1 MKNQTITIKRPIQ
14 EVLKDIHTFEDFK
27 SIDRATDTTDYYTE
41 RNQAIDTERKEQAD
55 LDLMDN
61 IAIRA
66 TWSTLQFLIS
76 QGATIEQATESTD
89 QPKEEKA
96 PYGYNMALK
105 LLQGLPNDL
114 AIMRT
119 GNTDQAYLNSIDI
132 IQEIRQ
138 ALTPFICSDIIIDEN
153 TIVYTKQLK
162 NGSVKDYTLFKLACN
177 TIRKYIQAQG
187 QKQYKKLAY
196 VIGMKDNKEPVYST
210 KRPVDKLEDLTD
222 QKRLDFISKYN
233 LTANE
238 QKVILH
244 YINGLK
250 VNDIAP
256 LVNMTF
262 EGTKSI
268 LRRAKEKIKTQA
280 QQDKMIIFK

>member
-1 MKNQTITIKRPIQ
+1 MSNQTTTIKRPIQ
-14 EVLKDIHTFEDFK
+14 EALKDIHTFGDFK
-27 SIDRATDTTDYYTE
+27 RIERTIDNTDYYTE
-41 RNQAIDTERKEQAD
+41 RNQAINTERKEQAD

-66 TWSTLQFLIS
+66 TWSTLQFLIG

-119 GNTDQAYLNSIDI
+119 GNTDQAYLDSIDL

-138 ALTPFICSDIIIDEN
+138 ALTPFICSDIIIEEN

-196 VIGMKDNKEPVYST
+196 VIGMKDNNEPVYST
-210 KRPVDKLEDLTD
+210 KRPVDTMEDLTD
-222 QKRLDFISKYN
+222 QKRKTLLSKYN
-233 LTANE
+233 LTAQE
-238 QKVILH
+238 QKIMLH

-250 VNDIAP
+250 PVDIAP

-262 EGTKSI
+262 EATKKA
-268 LRRAKEKIKTQA
+268 LYRAKQTIKAAEKPN
-280 QQDKMIIFK
+280 KMIID